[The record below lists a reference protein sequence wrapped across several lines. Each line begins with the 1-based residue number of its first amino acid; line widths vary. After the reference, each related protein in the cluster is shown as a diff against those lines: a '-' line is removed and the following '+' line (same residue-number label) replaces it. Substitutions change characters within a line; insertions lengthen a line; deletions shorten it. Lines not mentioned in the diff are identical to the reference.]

1 MAKKQKVGFKFDLKL
16 SPNSEF
22 YLGVMSNLVRSGLA
36 SGVEESM
43 KVSQE
48 AVKKSFGTPGKPKV
62 KSGNLRDSIRGDFQS
77 GKNPGFTLSSDE
89 VYAGIQEMGGTI
101 RAKSGK
107 YLTFQIGGSWV
118 KVPSVTIPARP
129 YLNPA
134 VMENLKKFK
143 TIITE
148 SVIKELD

>member
-1 MAKKQKVGFKFDLKL
+1 L
-16 SPNSEF
+16 
-22 YLGVMSNLVRSGLA
+22 YLDFMPARVRSGFV

-43 KVSQE
+43 KVAE
-48 AVKKSFGTPGKPKV
+48 KTVKTSFGTPGKPKV
-62 KSGNLRDSIRGDFQS
+62 KSGKLRDSIKTAFETGAIFT
-77 GKNPGFTLSSDE
+77 GFTLSSDE
-89 VYAGIQEMGGTI
+89 VYASIQEMGGTI

-118 KVPSVTIPARP
+118 RVPSVTIPARP

-143 TIITE
+143 DIITD